1 MTATVRDASR
11 PGIASSVARPYAIM
25 KPTPTGEEATITTE
39 AVDEGRRAGRATA
52 ARTRIVGWVLLLVL
66 ASLGVVTLVTWMLL
80 VDETDR
86 RIDEALHS
94 VTAEF
99 AQVAATGVNP
109 TTGQPYGSVDE
120 ILRSVIAANV
130 ARPNEKIVGYLD
142 GEFRWESRRAGSRAT
157 LREDP
162 VFRALVADLRTPA
175 AGSYPSG
182 AGEIRWSA
190 TPVGLA
196 GDPATGV
203 IVIGYF
209 TEQEHG
215 FAHEAARLMGLV
227 GLGTA
232 LVTAIGAWLVAGRI
246 LRPLRD
252 VAATARTITGT
263 DLSRRVPQHAR
274 ARDEIAELAGTLNS
288 MLDRVQSGMQAQ
300 RRFVDDAGH
309 ELRTP
314 ITIVRGHL
322 GVLDPRDP
330 GDVAE
335 TVALVDDE
343 LERMN
348 RLVSEM
354 LALTRAEQP
363 SLLRPELVD
372 VAELT
377 RELFGKLTGLA
388 GRDWQLESVAP
399 GRARWDPHRITQ
411 AVVALADNATRVTGP
426 GDRIALGSAAV
437 GDRFRVWVAD
447 SGPGVAPEDR
457 HRVFRRFARGA
468 DAPRSDGAGLGLSIV
483 EAIATTHG
491 GRVHLE
497 SAPGAGATFT
507 LDLPGSES

>member
-1 MTATVRDASR
+1 M
-11 PGIASSVARPYAIM
+11 
-25 KPTPTGEEATITTE
+25 
-39 AVDEGRRAGRATA
+39 TA

-80 VDETDR
+80 IDETDR

-94 VTAEF
+94 EIAEF

-109 TTGQPYGSVDE
+109 TTGEPYGSVDE

-130 ARPNEKIVGYLD
+130 ARPNETIVGYLD
-142 GEFRWESRRAGSRAT
+142 GEFRRESRRSGPQAQ
-157 LREDP
+157 LQHDP
-162 VFRALVADLRTPA
+162 VFHALVADVRTPSG
-175 AGSYPSG
+175 GSYPSES
-182 AGEIRWSA
+182 GEVRWSA
-190 TPVGLA
+190 LPVGLA

-215 FAHEAARLMGLV
+215 FANEAARLMGLV
-227 GLGTA
+227 GIGTA
-232 LVTAIGAWLVAGRI
+232 LVSAVGAWLVAGRI

-263 DLSRRVPQHAR
+263 DLSGRVPQHAR
-274 ARDEIAELAGTLNS
+274 ARDEIAELAGTLNA
-288 MLDRVQSGMQAQ
+288 MLDRVQSGAQAQ

-322 GVLDPRDP
+322 GVLNPRDP
-330 GDVAE
+330 DDVAG

-348 RLVSEM
+348 HLVSEM

-363 SLLRPELVD
+363 ALLRPEIVD
-372 VAELT
+372 VAGLT
-377 RELFGKLTGLA
+377 RELFGKLTALA
-388 GRDWQLESVAP
+388 DRDWQLESVAP
-399 GRARWDPHRITQ
+399 VRARLDPHRITQ
-411 AVVALADNATRVTGP
+411 AVVALADNATRFTGP
-426 GDRIALGSAAV
+426 GDRIALGTEAV
-437 GDRFRVWVAD
+437 GDRLLVRVAD
-447 SGPGVAPEDR
+447 SGPGVAPEDHR
-457 HRVFRRFARGA
+457 RVFRRFARGA

-497 SAPGAGATFT
+497 SAPGHGATFT
-507 LDLPGSES
+507 LDLPRSES

>member
-1 MTATVRDASR
+1 MVATRS
-11 PGIASSVARPYAIM
+11 
-25 KPTPTGEEATITTE
+25 GEETTITTE
-39 AVDEGRRAGRATA
+39 AVDAGPEGRRAGRATA

-66 ASLGVVTLVTWMLL
+66 ASLGVVTLVTWLL
-80 VDETDR
+80 LIDETDR
-86 RIDEALHS
+86 RIDEALNS
-94 VTAEF
+94 EIAEF
-99 AQVAATGVNP
+99 ARVTATGVNP

-130 ARPNEKIVGYLD
+130 ARPNEKFLGYLN
-142 GEFRWESRRAGSRAT
+142 GEFRWESRRTSPRVL

-162 VFRALVADLRTPA
+162 AFHGMVADVSRPTS
-175 AGSYPSG
+175 GSYPVP
-182 AGEIRWSA
+182 AGEFRWSA
-190 TPVGLA
+190 LPVGLA
-196 GDPATGV
+196 GDPDAGV

-209 TEQEHG
+209 TEQEHE
-215 FAHEAARLMGLV
+215 FANEAARLMGLV
-227 GLGTA
+227 GTGTA
-232 LVTAIGAWLVAGRI
+232 LLTAVGAWLVAGRI

-274 ARDEIAELAGTLNS
+274 ARDEIAELAGTLNA
-288 MLDRVQSGMQAQ
+288 MLDRVQSGVQAQ

-322 GVLDPRDP
+322 EVVDP
-330 GDVAE
+330 GDPDDVTE

-343 LERMN
+343 LARMN

-363 SLLRPELVD
+363 SLLRPEVVD
-372 VAELT
+372 VACLT
-377 RELFGKLTGLA
+377 RELFDKLTGLA
-388 GRDWQLESVAP
+388 DRDWELESVAAV
-399 GRARWDPHRITQ
+399 RVRMDPHRITQ
-411 AVVALADNATRVTGP
+411 AVVALADNATRFTGP
-426 GDRIALGSAAV
+426 GDRIAVGSAVV
-437 GDRFRVWVAD
+437 GDRLRIRVAD

-457 HRVFRRFARGA
+457 HRVFRRFARGEN
-468 DAPRSDGAGLGLSIV
+468 APRSDGAGLGLSIV

-491 GRVHLE
+491 GRVLLE
-497 SAPGAGATFT
+497 STPGHGATFT